1 MHSVMHG
8 NDIDALA
15 EELEIELLRADGL
28 DNACV
33 GYCYDMGSG
42 TYRLIYR
49 AELVI
54 DVLVEEQGM
63 DRDEAVEHFHF
74 NIQDAYV
81 GAGTPIWMN
90 DLQLN

>member
-1 MHSVMHG
+1 MNNPE

-15 EELEIELLRADGL
+15 DELEVELLRADGL
-28 DNACV
+28 DSACV
-33 GYCYDMGSG
+33 GYCYDMVSS

-81 GAGTPIWMN
+81 GAGTPIWMD
-90 DLQLN
+90 DLQRN